1 VVDDPPGAVEF
12 CRRLQPRLLGALALH
27 CGDADLAEELTQETL
42 ARVWDR
48 WPRVTAMAAPER
60 YAFRVGFNL
69 ANSTFRRR
77 AAERRARMRAVAA
90 ADPPGDALDR
100 TDAIAVRAAVAGL
113 PPRQRAAVV
122 LRYFADLSVA
132 ETAAAMGC
140 AQGTIKA
147 LTSQGLGT
155 LRARG
160 GLTEFQET
168 RDGA

>member
-1 VVDDPPGAVEF
+1 
-12 CRRLQPRLLGALALH
+12 
-27 CGDADLAEELTQETL
+27 
-42 ARVWDR
+42 
-48 WPRVTAMAAPER
+48 
-60 YAFRVGFNL
+60 
-69 ANSTFRRR
+69 
-77 AAERRARMRAVAA
+77 
-90 ADPPGDALDR
+90 
-100 TDAIAVRAAVAGL
+100 VAGL

-155 LRARG
+155 LRSRG